1 MPRLSNISK
10 VNNIST
16 EKKNPLGMVFV
27 FLLNLVMRYLRPL
40 NANSVDCFSVRKIIN
55 QNISETL
62 NECILISSL
71 RGQFEGNEYL
81 RFGLERRTW

>member
-1 MPRLSNISK
+1 
-10 VNNIST
+10 
-16 EKKNPLGMVFV
+16 MVIV

-40 NANSVDCFSVRKIIN
+40 NASSVDCLSIRKIIK

-62 NECILISSL
+62 NVCILISRL
-71 RGQFEGNEYL
+71 RGQIEGNVYL